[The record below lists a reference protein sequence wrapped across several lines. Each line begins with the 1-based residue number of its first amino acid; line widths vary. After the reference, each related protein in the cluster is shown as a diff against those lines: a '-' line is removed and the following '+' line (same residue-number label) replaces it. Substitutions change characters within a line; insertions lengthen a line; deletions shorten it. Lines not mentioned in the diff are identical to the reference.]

1 MHINLR
7 EGGGTMVDYMIF
19 VRATINEAIEYGKKV
34 GFESGAIA
42 VEVKN
47 LPKENSVTN
56 IHEFI
61 FCEVM
66 TTSDFNDH
74 QKTEFLR
81 AHVHSAHERHQRGEN
96 IASTGWGPALITIGY
111 KTLFFPEEPSD
122 YSIVVGVM
130 SDRTKTSQQILNAVL
145 DGIPDNQ
152 H

>member
-1 MHINLR
+1 
-7 EGGGTMVDYMIF
+7 MVDYMIF
-19 VRATINEAIEYGKKV
+19 DVVRATINEAIEYGKKV

-47 LPKENSVTN
+47 LPKAGSVTN

-66 TTSDFNDH
+66 TTDGFDQH
-74 QKTEFLR
+74 EKTEFLR
-81 AHVHSAHERHQRGEN
+81 AHVHSAHERHLRGEN

-111 KTLFFPEEPSD
+111 KTLFFPDEPSD

-130 SDRTKTSQQILNAVL
+130 SDRTETSQKVL
-145 DGIPDNQ
+145 DVIIKGIPDRCG
-152 H
+152 